1 MDNKKKNDNRNY
13 NNNYNSSSSN
23 DKNKIEMD
31 KSENAND
38 TVYEVLTDNYFI
50 LLAIVSAII
59 LIIIIY
65 FFSHTFR
72 VERAITTMEIYRNY
86 MNLKSISATK
96 QGNTRIG
103 DYHISSAYN
112 AAHCGY
118 QMYDYTSEKIV
129 LAVLQSGA
137 RYIEFN
143 IFNSEFG
150 PQAYPVVSMGYK
162 SGEWKLTINDTPF
175 EKILDIIV
183 KNAFKLYDGG
193 EGVDNPEDPLFIGLN
208 LNTNS
213 NLNCLNL
220 MAYLIT
226 NKLGSRLLDNKYSFQ
241 NSDNIPNMLLKN
253 AQGKVIIFSSDG
265 FQGSG
270 LEEIVNYSWDNTTSN
285 PNHTLQRLYYKDITK
300 VGFDKRGLIEFN
312 RKGLTIIV
320 PHVEGDFFNTNYNPI
335 IAFELGCQFIAMEFQ
350 YVDSNMDY
358 YITKFRN
365 FSMIMKDAT
374 LLKKSKQ
381 IVTTTTTTTN
391 TTTTTTTTTP
401 ITTSANPLNIP

>member
-1 MDNKKKNDNRNY
+1 
-13 NNNYNSSSSN
+13 
-23 DKNKIEMD
+23 
-31 KSENAND
+31 
-38 TVYEVLTDNYFI
+38 
-50 LLAIVSAII
+50 
-59 LIIIIY
+59 
-65 FFSHTFR
+65 
-72 VERAITTMEIYRNY
+72 
-86 MNLKSISATK
+86 
-96 QGNTRIG
+96 
-103 DYHISSAYN
+103 
-112 AAHCGY
+112 
-118 QMYDYTSEKIV
+118 MYDYTSEKIV

-162 SGEWKLTINDTPF
+162 TGEWKLTINDTPF